1 MDKFTHCLLVKC
13 SVEMLDTLLVT
24 MIRQLQTTQDGSK
37 QTEAKMFIRRFV
49 RSVARIF
56 VALSVESSPGHN
68 KKKSPA
74 SARQPL
80 QACKRVFQSLI
91 NISIEELCET
101 GNALLAPVRLGV
113 ARPTAPF
120 LLSATSNDSLSVMD
134 DLFNVDPLAKNET
147 GGEKDRHSRR
157 RRRETDRAEEAASR
171 TAALRPRLYETRGG
185 SGGSAA
191 AGNSSSAVE
200 MDRDDNEDQDIDND
214 QNDNDNVGDDGG
226 DDDNDDRPDDAGA
239 GEREQ
244 IDAPPGEEDG
254 HQSDMDLDLLAE
266 SDSDSEG
273 EGEGA
278 EGGDGGSTAAAP
290 SIQTGATAGSD
301 ALFSDD
307 ESAESSHPDDDES
320 DAAETDEQEGEEFQ
334 FAEDQLERRPA
345 TAATATTAERS
356 NPAPQTMQ
364 WAVRSRSKPGR
375 GGGGGSGGG
384 FIYIDPSSLRRST
397 ANGTAAIQAAPA
409 TEPITMATTCSSLAR
424 AFGIVVR
431 QVADLLG
438 LLQDYSALAPTLPR
452 TLEISYQESL
462 SLQMLMEQQM
472 KPNWDWL
479 MTVLDSTEAQL
490 RFGSAL
496 SSITNDSSS
505 GSTPSTSTNSSLRT
519 GTRTT
524 ASDRNYVTG
533 RTAGSSSDPGQNR
546 KDFLHYAL
554 SLMRAHNGEHS
565 DSLPVLDVS
574 ALKHIAYVFD
584 ALIYYMRSG
593 SDDIGGGRRPD
604 ELPSSLYTPMEED
617 NEDTEEIPLGS
628 GADNINSVDT
638 DSMDDDTNQ
647 SSGGQNPAGRGRKH
661 GFFQR
666 SESTLCLGCPP
677 PDPFTTPMSETLP
690 LADQPHLLTPTA
702 SREDLFGAPC
712 QELEQSNPM
721 TLLPTKLGLTA
732 RSTSAGITC
741 GGQSDLSGL
750 NTGSAPYQSTNDLGF
765 QDIVGRGSG
774 ALSPAV
780 ATCDTASVR
789 SVDTTMTSVISET
802 GERTRDNERDDE
814 PQDLS
819 IKNDDG
825 SLSNDQS
832 VFSSLGA
839 AAGSSHSSL
848 VTAGPSSGQNLD
860 DVSRQL
866 SFTSPKKM
874 MLMREA
880 ARESERLAESMAMGE
895 PGENRLATLAGVAS
909 ELVAKA
915 ETSPDIL
922 VVPNNSSNETVSAN
936 VTVETSRPRG
946 LQPGAGLGVNVP
958 HDILLGR
965 WRLVLDLFGRV
976 FVDDVGLEPGSIIN
990 ELGGFPV
997 KEAKFRR
1004 EMEKLRNPKTVDLTL
1019 SKLERDR
1026 GQLIVQAFKEFNSHY
1041 QTHSRRI
1048 SASQPPLLVNRVKV
1062 TFLNEPGEGSG
1073 VARSFYTALAEALL
1087 SGQPI
1092 PSLEPAQCGPIAP
1105 KSMQLSLIQR
1115 LRGNRDARDRSRSSH
1130 SKSRSRDT
1138 ARNLSYDARSFYF
1151 NNEGGSN
1158 EHLSHHQQQ
1167 LGDRLY
1173 PRVQSLR
1180 PNLAGK
1186 ITGMLLELTP
1196 AQLLLLLASEDS
1208 LRQRVEEAVD
1218 IILAAEPGSA
1228 SSQPQGSAPN
1238 LVPVTSSGGQD
1249 LDSHHP
1255 PPPSH
1260 QGSLSPLDVFN
1271 LATGHAPSLPVVSAP
1286 PPLPS
1291 HVASPSIIASKTA
1304 SSHHTPTSGA
1314 REVQEK
1320 MDLDL
1325 GDENAPLFY
1334 QPGKRGFYT
1343 PRMSR
1348 PSETRLNAFRNV
1360 GRLIGLCLLQN
1371 ELCPLFLNRHVLK
1384 VGKHK

>member
-1 MDKFTHCLLVKC
+1 
-13 SVEMLDTLLVT
+13 MLDTLLVT
-24 MIRQLQTTQDGSK
+24 MIRQLQTTTHDVVK
-37 QTEAKMFIRRFV
+37 QTEAKNVIRRFV

-134 DLFNVDPLAKNET
+134 DLFNVDPLAKNDT
-147 GGEKDRHSRR
+147 SGDRDRQSRR
-157 RRRETDRAEEAASR
+157 RRREREEQDEAASR
-171 TAALRPRLYETRGG
+171 TAALRPRRNEAVATNVSAGG
-185 SGGSAA
+185 
-191 AGNSSSAVE
+191 GNNTVD
-200 MDRDDNEDQDIDND
+200 MDRDDNDDQDMDND

-266 SDSDSEG
+266 SESESEG

-278 EGGDGGSTAAAP
+278 EGGDGGSTAAAQ

-345 TAATATTAERS
+345 ATAAATTAERS

-364 WAVRSRSKPGR
+364 WAVRTRSKPGR
-375 GGGGGSGGG
+375 GGGGGGGGG

-462 SLQMLMEQQM
+462 SLQTLMEQQM

-479 MTVLDSTEAQL
+479 MTILDSTEAQL

-505 GSTPSTSTNSSLRT
+505 SATPSTSTSSSVRT

-524 ASDRNYVTG
+524 ASERSYVTG
-533 RTAGSSSDPGQNR
+533 RSAASSSDPGQNR

-617 NEDTEEIPLGS
+617 NDDTEEIPLGS
-628 GADNINSVDT
+628 GADNIPSADT

-647 SSGGQNPAGRGRKH
+647 SSGGQTPAPRGRKH

-721 TLLPTKLGLTA
+721 TLLPTKLGLSA
-732 RSTSAGITC
+732 RSNSAG
-741 GGQSDLSGL
+741 GGQGPASL
-750 NTGSAPYQSTNDLGF
+750 NTGSAPYQSTTDLGF

-789 SVDTTMTSVISET
+789 SVETTMTSVISEP
-802 GERTRDNERDDE
+802 GERRSEREDE

-819 IKNDDG
+819 IRNDDG

-839 AAGSSHSSL
+839 TAGSSHGSL
-848 VTAGPSSGQNLD
+848 VTAGPSGASSED
-860 DVSRQL
+860 MSRQL

-880 ARESERLAESMAMGE
+880 ARESERLAESMALSE

-915 ETSPDIL
+915 ETAPDIL

-946 LQPGAGLGVNVP
+946 LRPGSGLGVSVP

-1062 TFLNEPGEGSG
+1062 TFQNEPGEGSG

-1087 SGQPI
+1087 SGQAI
-1092 PSLEPAQCGPIAP
+1092 PSLEPAQCGPVAP

-1158 EHLSHHQQQ
+1158 DHLSHHQQQ

-1180 PNLAGK
+1180 PNMAGK

-1218 IILAAEPGSA
+1218 LILAVEPGSA
-1228 SSQPQGSAPN
+1228 SSQPQSSASNP
-1238 LVPVTSSGGQD
+1238 VPVSSSGGQE
-1249 LDSHHP
+1249 SFPQP
-1255 PPPSH
+1255 PPF
-1260 QGSLSPLDVFN
+1260 QESLSPLDVFN
-1271 LATGHAPSLPVVSAP
+1271 LATSNSPGLPVVSAA
-1286 PPLPS
+1286 PPLPPFNA
-1291 HVASPSIIASKTA
+1291 ASPSIIASKAA
-1304 SSHHTPTSGA
+1304 SGGHHTPASGA
-1314 REVQEK
+1314 RESQEK
-1320 MDLDL
+1320 LDLDL

-1343 PRMSR
+1343 PRLSR

-1371 ELCPLFLNRHVLK
+1371 ELCPLFLNRHVIK
-1384 VGKHK
+1384 VKIYLSR